1 MPVNF
6 IGVQFW
12 SLPFLSMCVCEAFEQ
27 KTVGSMIQFDAAIP
41 VYFVLSPNNP
51 DLTRHVEI

>member
-27 KTVGSMIQFDAAIP
+27 KTVENMIQFDALIP
-41 VYFVLSPNNP
+41 VYFVLNLNNP
-51 DLTRHVEI
+51 I